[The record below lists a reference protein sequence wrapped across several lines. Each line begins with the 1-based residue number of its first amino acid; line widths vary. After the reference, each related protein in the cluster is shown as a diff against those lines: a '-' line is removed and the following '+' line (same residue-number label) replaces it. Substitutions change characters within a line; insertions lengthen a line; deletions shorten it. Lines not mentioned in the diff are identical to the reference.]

1 MDSKTPTPNNTAPAP
16 SASAAAKPIANI
28 EVKAV
33 LLLLLMVA
41 LMCSTVFYLLY
52 ARGAFESTQQLVL
65 LAEDSEGVVVGMD
78 MTFSGFPI
86 GRVRRVELAENGNVR
101 ILIDVP
107 SKDARWLR
115 TSSVFTMESG
125 LVGNTK
131 IKAYSGV
138 LTDPPLPDNS
148 ERMVLRGDTA
158 AEIPKLV
165 ALVKDLTQNLVN
177 LTSDGSSLTASLANV
192 KSVTE
197 TLKAPGG
204 AMKVLAGDDVKLA
217 LLSKQLTTTLD
228 RTNTLLLKFDG
239 IAGKADKQVFGD
251 KGLVNDSQ
259 SLLQKFDG
267 MAGKADKQVFGEK
280 GLLSDTQATVQQVTA
295 TLSDARASLQK
306 LDAVLLEAKAVASN
320 AKVATADLDTLRAE
334 VESSLRKVD
343 QLVGEINR
351 KWPFARDVQI
361 KLP

>member
-1 MDSKTPTPNNTAPAP
+1 MDIKTPTAP
-16 SASAAAKPIANI
+16 STASSPKPIAHI

-33 LLLLLMVA
+33 LLLLLMLA
-41 LMCSTVFYLLY
+41 LICGTVFYVLY
-52 ARGAFESTQQLVL
+52 ARGAFESTQELVL
-65 LAEDSEGVVVGMD
+65 LADDSEGVVVGMD
-78 MTFSGFPI
+78 ITFSGFPI
-86 GRVRRVELAENGNVR
+86 GRVRRVELAEKGNVR
-101 ILIDVP
+101 IIVDVP

-131 IKAYSGV
+131 IRAYSGV

-148 ERMVLRGDTA
+148 ERTLLRGDTA
-158 AEIPKLV
+158 AEIPKMV
-165 ALVKDLTQNLVN
+165 ALVKDLTQNLVKITADESN
-177 LTSDGSSLTASLANV
+177 LSQTLANV
-192 KSVTE
+192 QTVTE

-204 AMKVLAGDDVKLA
+204 GMKMLAGDDVKLA
-217 LLSKQLTTTLD
+217 LLAKQLTTTLD

-251 KGLVNDSQ
+251 KGLV
-259 SLLQKFDG
+259 
-267 MAGKADKQVFGEK
+267 
-280 GLLSDTQATVQQVTA
+280 SDTQATVQQVTA
-295 TLSDARASLQK
+295 TLADARASLQK
-306 LDAVLLEAKAVASN
+306 LDSVLVEAKGAASN

-351 KWPFARDVQI
+351 KWPFSRDVQI

>member
-1 MDSKTPTPNNTAPAP
+1 MDSNTPPTQTP
-16 SASAAAKPIANI
+16 ASTPKPIAHI

-33 LLLLLMVA
+33 LLLMLMLA
-41 LMCSTVFYLLY
+41 LICGTVFYVLY
-52 ARGAFESTQQLVL
+52 ARGAFERTQELVL
-65 LAEDSEGVVVGMD
+65 VADDSEGVVVGMD

-86 GRVRRVELAENGNVR
+86 GRVRRVELAEKGNVR
-101 ILIDVP
+101 IIIDVP

-131 IKAYSGV
+131 IRAYSGV
-138 LTDPPLPDNS
+138 LTDPPLPDNA
-148 ERMVLRGDTA
+148 ERTVLRGDTA

-177 LTSDGSSLTASLANV
+177 ITAEESSLNQSLANV
-192 KSVTE
+192 QTVTE

-217 LLSKQLTTTLD
+217 QLSKQLTTTLE

-239 IAGKADKQVFGD
+239 IAA
-251 KGLVNDSQ
+251 
-259 SLLQKFDG
+259 
-267 MAGKADKQVFGEK
+267 KADKQVFGEK
-280 GLLSDTQATVQQVTA
+280 GLVSDTQTTVQQVTA
-295 TLSDARASLQK
+295 TLTGARASLQK
-306 LDAVLLEAKAVASN
+306 LDAVLLEAQGVASN

>member
-1 MDSKTPTPNNTAPAP
+1 MDSNTPSTQTPTLTP
-16 SASAAAKPIANI
+16 KPIAHI

-33 LLLLLMVA
+33 LLLVLMLA
-41 LMCSTVFYLLY
+41 LICGTVFYVLY
-52 ARGAFESTQQLVL
+52 ARGAFERTQELVL
-65 LAEDSEGVVVGMD
+65 LADDSEGVVVGMD

-86 GRVRRVELAENGNVR
+86 GRVRRVELAEKGNVR
-101 ILIDVP
+101 IIIDVP

-131 IKAYSGV
+131 IRAYSGV

-148 ERMVLRGDTA
+148 ERTVLRGDTA

-177 LTSDGSSLTASLANV
+177 ITAEESSLNQSLANV
-192 KSVTE
+192 QSVTE
-197 TLKAPGG
+197 TLKEPGG

-217 LLSKQLTTTLD
+217 QLSKQLTTTLE

-239 IAGKADKQVFGD
+239 IAA
-251 KGLVNDSQ
+251 
-259 SLLQKFDG
+259 
-267 MAGKADKQVFGEK
+267 KADKQVFGEK
-280 GLLSDTQATVQQVTA
+280 GLVSDTQATVQQVTA
-295 TLSDARASLQK
+295 TLTDARASLQK
-306 LDAVLLEAKAVASN
+306 LDAVLLEAQGAASN

>member
-1 MDSKTPTPNNTAPAP
+1 MEEQAPPSNPQVPTP
-16 SASAAAKPIANI
+16 KPVANI
-28 EVKAV
+28 ELKAV
-33 LLLLLMVA
+33 LLLLLMLA
-41 LMCSTVFYLLY
+41 LICGTVFYVLY
-52 ARGAFESTQQLVL
+52 ARGAFERTQELVL
-65 LAEDSEGVVVGMD
+65 LSDDSEGVVVGMD
-78 MTFSGFPI
+78 ITFSGFPI
-86 GRVRRVELAENGNVR
+86 GRVRRVELAEKGNVR
-101 ILIDVP
+101 IIVDVP

-115 TSSVFTMESG
+115 TSSVFTMESS

-131 IKAYSGV
+131 IRAYSGI
-138 LTDPPLPDNS
+138 LTDPPLPDSS
-148 ERMVLRGDTA
+148 ERTLLRGDTA

-165 ALVKDLTQNLVN
+165 ALVKDLTQNLVKI
-177 LTSDGSSLTASLANV
+177 TADESSLSQTLANV
-192 KSVTE
+192 QTVTE

-204 AMKVLAGDDVKLA
+204 GMKMLAGDDVKLA

-251 KGLVNDSQ
+251 KGLV
-259 SLLQKFDG
+259 
-267 MAGKADKQVFGEK
+267 
-280 GLLSDTQATVQQVTA
+280 SDTQTTVKQVTA
-295 TLSDARASLQK
+295 TLADARASLQK
-306 LDAVLLEAKAVASN
+306 LDAVLVEAQGAASN

>member
-1 MDSKTPTPNNTAPAP
+1 MDEQTPPPNPSTPTP
-16 SASAAAKPIANI
+16 KPVANI

-33 LLLLLMVA
+33 LLLLLMLA
-41 LMCSTVFYLLY
+41 LICGTVFYVLY
-52 ARGAFESTQQLVL
+52 ARGAFERTQELVL
-65 LAEDSEGVVVGMD
+65 LSDDSEGVIIGMD

-86 GRVRRVELAENGNVR
+86 GRVRRVELAEKGNVR
-101 ILIDVP
+101 IIIDVP

-131 IKAYSGV
+131 IRAYSGV

-148 ERMVLRGDTA
+148 ERTLLRGDTA
-158 AEIPKLV
+158 AEIPKMV
-165 ALVKDLTQNLVN
+165 ALVKDLTQNLVKM
-177 LTSDGSSLTASLANV
+177 TAEESSLNQSLANV
-192 KSVTE
+192 QAVTD

-204 AMKVLAGDDVKLA
+204 GMKMLAGDDVKLA
-217 LLSKQLTTTLD
+217 QLSKQLTTTLD
-228 RTNTLLLKFDG
+228 RTNTLLLKVDG
-239 IAGKADKQVFGD
+239 ITA
-251 KGLVNDSQ
+251 
-259 SLLQKFDG
+259 
-267 MAGKADKQVFGEK
+267 KADKQVFGEK
-280 GLLSDTQATVQQVTA
+280 GLVSDTQLTVQQVTA
-295 TLSDARASLQK
+295 TLADARASLQK
-306 LDAVLLEAKAVASN
+306 LDAVLLEAKDVASN

>member
-1 MDSKTPTPNNTAPAP
+1 MDEPTPPPNP
-16 SASAAAKPIANI
+16 SAPTPKPVANI

-33 LLLLLMVA
+33 LLLLLMLA
-41 LMCSTVFYLLY
+41 LICGTVFYVLY
-52 ARGAFESTQQLVL
+52 ARGAFERTQELVL
-65 LAEDSEGVVVGMD
+65 LSDDSEGVVVGMD

-86 GRVRRVELAENGNVR
+86 GRVRRVELADKGNVR
-101 ILIDVP
+101 IIIDVP

-131 IKAYSGV
+131 IRAYSGV

-148 ERMVLRGDTA
+148 ERTLLRGDTA

-177 LTSDGSSLTASLANV
+177 ITAEESSLNQSLANV
-192 KSVTE
+192 QAVTD

-204 AMKVLAGDDVKLA
+204 GMKMLAGDDIKLA
-217 LLSKQLTTTLD
+217 QLSKQLTTTLE
-228 RTNTLLLKFDG
+228 RTNTLLLKVDG
-239 IAGKADKQVFGD
+239 LTAKADKQVFGD
-251 KGLVNDSQ
+251 KGLV
-259 SLLQKFDG
+259 
-267 MAGKADKQVFGEK
+267 
-280 GLLSDTQATVQQVTA
+280 SDTQATVQQVTA
-295 TLSDARASLQK
+295 TLTDARASLQK
-306 LDAVLLEAKAVASN
+306 LDAVLLEAQGAASN

-351 KWPFARDVQI
+351 KWPFSRDVQI

>member
-1 MDSKTPTPNNTAPAP
+1 MDEQTPPSKSSSTAP
-16 SASAAAKPIANI
+16 KPVAHI

-33 LLLLLMVA
+33 LLLLLMLVLVCGTA
-41 LMCSTVFYLLY
+41 LYVLY
-52 ARGAFESTQQLVL
+52 ARGAFERTQELVL
-65 LAEDSEGVVVGMD
+65 LSDDSEGVVVGMD

-86 GRVRRVELAENGNVR
+86 GRVRRVELAEQGNVR
-101 ILIDVP
+101 IIVDVP

-131 IKAYSGV
+131 IRAYSGV
-138 LTDPPLPDNS
+138 LTDPPLPDKS
-148 ERMVLRGDTA
+148 ERTLLRGDTA

-165 ALVKDLTQNLVN
+165 ALVKDLTQNLV
-177 LTSDGSSLTASLANV
+177 TITADESSLSQSLANV
-192 KSVTE
+192 QAVTD

-204 AMKVLAGDDVKLA
+204 GMKMLAGDELKLA
-217 LLSKQLTTTLD
+217 QLSKQLTTTLE
-228 RTNTLLLKFDG
+228 RTNTLLLKVDG
-239 IAGKADKQVFGD
+239 ITAKADKQVFGD
-251 KGLVNDSQ
+251 KGLVSGAQN
-259 SLLQKFDG
+259 LVG
-267 MAGKADKQVFGEK
+267 
-280 GLLSDTQATVQQVTA
+280 DTQTTVQQITA
-295 TLSDARASLQK
+295 TLTDARASLKK
-306 LDAVLLEAKAVASN
+306 LDGVLLEAKGAASN

-334 VESSLRKVD
+334 VETSLRKVD

>member
-1 MDSKTPTPNNTAPAP
+1 MEEQAPPANPQVPTP
-16 SASAAAKPIANI
+16 KLVANI
-28 EVKAV
+28 ELKAV
-33 LLLLLMVA
+33 FLLLLMLA
-41 LMCSTVFYLLY
+41 LICGTVFYVLY
-52 ARGAFESTQQLVL
+52 ARGAFERTQELVL
-65 LAEDSEGVVVGMD
+65 LSDDSEGVVVGMD
-78 MTFSGFPI
+78 ITFSGFPI
-86 GRVRRVELAENGNVR
+86 GRVRRVELAEKGNVR
-101 ILIDVP
+101 IIVDVP

-115 TSSVFTMESG
+115 TSSVFTMESS

-131 IKAYSGV
+131 IRAYSGI
-138 LTDPPLPDNS
+138 LTDPPLPDSS
-148 ERMVLRGDTA
+148 ERTLLRGDTA

-165 ALVKDLTQNLVN
+165 ALVKDLTQNLVKI
-177 LTSDGSSLTASLANV
+177 TADESSLSQTLANV
-192 KSVTE
+192 QTVTE

-204 AMKVLAGDDVKLA
+204 GMKMLAGDDVKLA

-251 KGLVNDSQ
+251 KGLV
-259 SLLQKFDG
+259 
-267 MAGKADKQVFGEK
+267 
-280 GLLSDTQATVQQVTA
+280 SDTQTTVKQVTA
-295 TLSDARASLQK
+295 TLADARASLQK
-306 LDAVLLEAKAVASN
+306 LDAVLAEAQGVASN

>member
-1 MDSKTPTPNNTAPAP
+1 MDEQTPPPNPSAPTP
-16 SASAAAKPIANI
+16 KPVANI

-33 LLLLLMVA
+33 LLLLLMLA
-41 LMCSTVFYLLY
+41 LICGTVFYVLY
-52 ARGAFESTQQLVL
+52 ARGAFERTQELVL
-65 LAEDSEGVVVGMD
+65 LSDDSEGVIIGMD

-86 GRVRRVELAENGNVR
+86 GRVRRVELAERGNVR
-101 ILIDVP
+101 IIIDVP

-131 IKAYSGV
+131 IRAYSGV
-138 LTDPPLPDNS
+138 LTDPPLPDS
-148 ERMVLRGDTA
+148 AERTLLRGDTA

-165 ALVKDLTQNLVN
+165 ALVKDLTQNLVKI
-177 LTSDGSSLTASLANV
+177 TAEESSLSQSLANV
-192 KSVTE
+192 QAVTD

-204 AMKVLAGDDVKLA
+204 GMKMLAGDDVKLA
-217 LLSKQLTTTLD
+217 QLSKQLTTTLD
-228 RTNTLLLKFDG
+228 RTNTLILKFDG
-239 IAGKADKQVFGD
+239 IAAKADKQVFGD
-251 KGLVNDSQ
+251 KGLV
-259 SLLQKFDG
+259 
-267 MAGKADKQVFGEK
+267 
-280 GLLSDTQATVQQVTA
+280 SDTQLTVQQVTA
-295 TLSDARASLQK
+295 TLGDARASLQK
-306 LDAVLLEAKAVASN
+306 LDAVLLEAKDVASN

>member
-1 MDSKTPTPNNTAPAP
+1 MDSKTSNPNTPAPAP
-16 SASAAAKPIANI
+16 VSAAKPIANI

-33 LLLLLMVA
+33 LLLLLMLT
-41 LMCSTVFYLLY
+41 LMCSTVFYVLY
-52 ARGAFESTQQLVL
+52 ARGAFESTQELVL

-101 ILIDVP
+101 IIIDVP

-131 IKAYSGV
+131 IRAYSGV

-148 ERMVLRGDTA
+148 ERNVLRGDTA

-165 ALVKDLTQNLVN
+165 ALVKDLTQNLV
-177 LTSDGSSLTASLANV
+177 TMTGKESSLNQSLANV
-192 KSVTE
+192 QVVTE

-204 AMKVLAGDDVKLA
+204 GMKVLAGDDLKLA

-251 KGLVNDSQ
+251 KGLV
-259 SLLQKFDG
+259 
-267 MAGKADKQVFGEK
+267 
-280 GLLSDTQATVQQVTA
+280 SDTQTTVKQVTA
-295 TLSDARASLQK
+295 TLADARASLQK
-306 LDAVLLEAKAVASN
+306 LDAVLLEAQGVASN

-351 KWPFARDVQI
+351 KWPFARDTQI

>member
-1 MDSKTPTPNNTAPAP
+1 MDEQTPPPNPSTPTP
-16 SASAAAKPIANI
+16 KPVANI

-33 LLLLLMVA
+33 LLLLLMLA
-41 LMCSTVFYLLY
+41 LICGTVFYVLY
-52 ARGAFESTQQLVL
+52 ARGAFERTQELVL
-65 LAEDSEGVVVGMD
+65 LSDDSEGVIIGMD

-86 GRVRRVELAENGNVR
+86 GRVRRVELAEKGNVR
-101 ILIDVP
+101 IIIDVP

-131 IKAYSGV
+131 IRAYSGV

-148 ERMVLRGDTA
+148 ERTLLRGDTA
-158 AEIPKLV
+158 AEIPKMV
-165 ALVKDLTQNLVN
+165 ALVKDLTQNLVKM
-177 LTSDGSSLTASLANV
+177 TAEESSLSQSLANV
-192 KSVTE
+192 QAVTD

-204 AMKVLAGDDVKLA
+204 GMKMLAGDDVKLA
-217 LLSKQLTTTLD
+217 QLSKQLTTTLD
-228 RTNTLLLKFDG
+228 RTNTLLLKVDG
-239 IAGKADKQVFGD
+239 ITA
-251 KGLVNDSQ
+251 
-259 SLLQKFDG
+259 
-267 MAGKADKQVFGEK
+267 KADKQVFGEK
-280 GLLSDTQATVQQVTA
+280 GLVSDTQLTVQQVTA
-295 TLSDARASLQK
+295 TLADARASLQK
-306 LDAVLLEAKAVASN
+306 LDAVLLEAKDAASN

>member
-1 MDSKTPTPNNTAPAP
+1 MDEQTPPPNPSTPTP
-16 SASAAAKPIANI
+16 KPVANI

-33 LLLLLMVA
+33 LLLLLMLA
-41 LMCSTVFYLLY
+41 LICGTVFYVLY
-52 ARGAFESTQQLVL
+52 ARGAFERTQELVL
-65 LAEDSEGVVVGMD
+65 LSDDSEGVIIGMD

-86 GRVRRVELAENGNVR
+86 GRVRRVELAEKGNVR
-101 ILIDVP
+101 IIIDVP

-131 IKAYSGV
+131 IRAYSGV

-148 ERMVLRGDTA
+148 ERTLLRGDTA
-158 AEIPKLV
+158 AEIPKMV
-165 ALVKDLTQNLVN
+165 ALVKDLTHNLVKM
-177 LTSDGSSLTASLANV
+177 TAEESSLSQSLANV
-192 KSVTE
+192 QAVTD

-204 AMKVLAGDDVKLA
+204 GMRMLAGDDVKLA
-217 LLSKQLTTTLD
+217 QLSKQLTTTLD
-228 RTNTLLLKFDG
+228 RTNTLLLKVDG
-239 IAGKADKQVFGD
+239 ITA
-251 KGLVNDSQ
+251 
-259 SLLQKFDG
+259 
-267 MAGKADKQVFGEK
+267 KADKQVFGEK
-280 GLLSDTQATVQQVTA
+280 GLVSDTQLTVQQVTA
-295 TLSDARASLQK
+295 TLVDARASLQK
-306 LDAVLLEAKAVASN
+306 LDAVLLEAKDVASN

>member
-1 MDSKTPTPNNTAPAP
+1 M
-16 SASAAAKPIANI
+16 
-28 EVKAV
+28 
-33 LLLLLMVA
+33 LLLLLMLA
-41 LMCSTVFYLLY
+41 LICGTVFYVLY
-52 ARGAFESTQQLVL
+52 ARGAFERTQELVL
-65 LAEDSEGVVVGMD
+65 LSDDSEGVVVGMD

-86 GRVRRVELAENGNVR
+86 GRVRRVELADKGNVR
-101 ILIDVP
+101 IIIDVP

-131 IKAYSGV
+131 IRAYSGV

-148 ERMVLRGDTA
+148 ERTLLRGDTA

-165 ALVKDLTQNLVN
+165 ALVKDLTQNLVKI
-177 LTSDGSSLTASLANV
+177 TAEESSLNQSLANV
-192 KSVTE
+192 QAVTD

-204 AMKVLAGDDVKLA
+204 GMKMLAGDDIKLA
-217 LLSKQLTTTLD
+217 QLSKQLTTTLE
-228 RTNTLLLKFDG
+228 RTNTLLLKVDG
-239 IAGKADKQVFGD
+239 LTAKADKQVFGD
-251 KGLVNDSQ
+251 KGLV
-259 SLLQKFDG
+259 
-267 MAGKADKQVFGEK
+267 
-280 GLLSDTQATVQQVTA
+280 SDTQATVQQVTA
-295 TLSDARASLQK
+295 TLTDARASLQK
-306 LDAVLLEAKAVASN
+306 LDAVLLEAQGAASN

-351 KWPFARDVQI
+351 KWPFSRDVQI

>member
-1 MDSKTPTPNNTAPAP
+1 MDSNTPSTQTPTPTP
-16 SASAAAKPIANI
+16 KPIAHI

-33 LLLLLMVA
+33 LLLVLMLA
-41 LMCSTVFYLLY
+41 LICGTVFYVLY
-52 ARGAFESTQQLVL
+52 ARGAFERTQELVL
-65 LAEDSEGVVVGMD
+65 LADDSEGVVVGMD

-86 GRVRRVELAENGNVR
+86 GRVRRVELAEKGNVR
-101 ILIDVP
+101 IIIDVP

-131 IKAYSGV
+131 IRAYSGV

-148 ERMVLRGDTA
+148 ERSVLRGDTA

-177 LTSDGSSLTASLANV
+177 ITAEESSLNQSLANV
-192 KSVTE
+192 QTVTE

-217 LLSKQLTTTLD
+217 QLSKQLTTTLE

-239 IAGKADKQVFGD
+239 IAAKADKQVFGD
-251 KGLVNDSQ
+251 KGLV
-259 SLLQKFDG
+259 
-267 MAGKADKQVFGEK
+267 
-280 GLLSDTQATVQQVTA
+280 SDTQTTVQQVTA
-295 TLSDARASLQK
+295 TLTDARASLQK
-306 LDAVLLEAKAVASN
+306 LDAVLLEAQGAASN

>member
-1 MDSKTPTPNNTAPAP
+1 MDNKTPTPATP
-16 SASAAAKPIANI
+16 KPVANI

-33 LLLLLMVA
+33 LLLLFMLALIGGTVA
-41 LMCSTVFYLLY
+41 YVLY
-52 ARGAFESTQQLVL
+52 ARGAFESTQELIL
-65 LAEDSEGVVVGMD
+65 LSDDSEGVVVGMD

-86 GRVRRVELAENGNVR
+86 GRVRRVELAEKGNVR
-101 ILIDVP
+101 IIIDIP

-131 IKAYSGV
+131 IRAYSGV
-138 LTDPPLPDNS
+138 LTDPPLPDGS
-148 ERMVLRGDTA
+148 ERSVLRGDTA

-165 ALVKDLTQNLVN
+165 AMVKDLTQNLVN
-177 LTSDGSSLTASLANV
+177 LTSDGSSLSASLANV
-192 KSVTE
+192 KAVTD
-197 TLKAPGG
+197 TLKVPGG

-228 RTNTLLLKFDG
+228 RTNTLILKFDG

-251 KGLVNDSQ
+251 KGLI
-259 SLLQKFDG
+259 
-267 MAGKADKQVFGEK
+267 
-280 GLLSDTQATVQQVTA
+280 SDTQLTVQQITATVQQVTA
-295 TLSDARASLQK
+295 TLTDARASLQK
-306 LDAVLLEAKAVASN
+306 LDAVLIEAKGVATN

-351 KWPFARDVQI
+351 KWPFSRDVQI

>member
-1 MDSKTPTPNNTAPAP
+1 MDSNTPPTQTPTPQ
-16 SASAAAKPIANI
+16 PIAHI

-33 LLLLLMVA
+33 LLLLLMLA
-41 LMCSTVFYLLY
+41 LICGTVFYVLY
-52 ARGAFESTQQLVL
+52 ARGAFERTQELVL
-65 LAEDSEGVVVGMD
+65 LADDSEGVVVGMD

-86 GRVRRVELAENGNVR
+86 GRVRRVELAEKGNVR
-101 ILIDVP
+101 IIIDVP

-131 IKAYSGV
+131 IRAYSGV

-148 ERMVLRGDTA
+148 ERTVLRGDTA

-177 LTSDGSSLTASLANV
+177 ITAEESSLNQSLANV
-192 KSVTE
+192 QTVTE

-217 LLSKQLTTTLD
+217 QLSKQLTTTLE

-239 IAGKADKQVFGD
+239 IA
-251 KGLVNDSQ
+251 S
-259 SLLQKFDG
+259 
-267 MAGKADKQVFGEK
+267 KADKQVFGEK
-280 GLLSDTQATVQQVTA
+280 GLVSDTQATVQQVTA
-295 TLSDARASLQK
+295 TLSAARASLQK
-306 LDAVLLEAKAVASN
+306 LDAVLLEAQGVASN

>member
-1 MDSKTPTPNNTAPAP
+1 MDELTPAPNPSAPTP
-16 SASAAAKPIANI
+16 KPVANI
-28 EVKAV
+28 ELKAV
-33 LLLLLMVA
+33 LLLLLMLA
-41 LMCSTVFYLLY
+41 LICGTVFYVLY
-52 ARGAFESTQQLVL
+52 ARGAFERTQELVL
-65 LAEDSEGVVVGMD
+65 LSDDSEGVIIGMD

-86 GRVRRVELAENGNVR
+86 GRVRRVELAEKGNVR
-101 ILIDVP
+101 IIIDVP

-131 IKAYSGV
+131 IRAYSGV

-148 ERMVLRGDTA
+148 ERTLLRGDTA
-158 AEIPKLV
+158 AEIPKMV
-165 ALVKDLTQNLVN
+165 ALVKDLTQNLVKM
-177 LTSDGSSLTASLANV
+177 TAEESSLNQSLANV
-192 KSVTE
+192 QAVTD

-204 AMKVLAGDDVKLA
+204 GMKMLAGDDVKLA
-217 LLSKQLTTTLD
+217 QLSKQLTTTLD
-228 RTNTLLLKFDG
+228 RTNTLLLKVDG
-239 IAGKADKQVFGD
+239 ITA
-251 KGLVNDSQ
+251 
-259 SLLQKFDG
+259 
-267 MAGKADKQVFGEK
+267 KADKQVFGEK
-280 GLLSDTQATVQQVTA
+280 GLVSDTQLTVQQVTA
-295 TLSDARASLQK
+295 TLADARASLQK
-306 LDAVLLEAKAVASN
+306 LDAVLLEAQGVASN

>member
-1 MDSKTPTPNNTAPAP
+1 MDEQTPPPNPSTPTP
-16 SASAAAKPIANI
+16 KPVANI

-33 LLLLLMVA
+33 LLLLLMLA
-41 LMCSTVFYLLY
+41 LICGTVFYVLY
-52 ARGAFESTQQLVL
+52 ARGAFERTQELVL
-65 LAEDSEGVVVGMD
+65 LSDDSEGVIIGMD

-86 GRVRRVELAENGNVR
+86 GRVRRVELAEKGNVR
-101 ILIDVP
+101 IIIDVP

-131 IKAYSGV
+131 IRAYSGV

-148 ERMVLRGDTA
+148 ERTLLRGDTA
-158 AEIPKLV
+158 AEIPKMV
-165 ALVKDLTQNLVN
+165 ALVKDLTQNLVKM
-177 LTSDGSSLTASLANV
+177 TAEESSLNQSLANV
-192 KSVTE
+192 QAVTD

-204 AMKVLAGDDVKLA
+204 GMKMLAGDDVKLA
-217 LLSKQLTTTLD
+217 QLSKQLTTTLD
-228 RTNTLLLKFDG
+228 RTNTLLLKVDG
-239 IAGKADKQVFGD
+239 ITA
-251 KGLVNDSQ
+251 
-259 SLLQKFDG
+259 
-267 MAGKADKQVFGEK
+267 KADKQVFGEK
-280 GLLSDTQATVQQVTA
+280 GLVSDTQLTVQQVTA
-295 TLSDARASLQK
+295 TLTDARASLQK
-306 LDAVLLEAKAVASN
+306 LDAVLLEAQGVASN

-351 KWPFARDVQI
+351 KWPFTRDVQI

>member
-1 MDSKTPTPNNTAPAP
+1 MDEQTPPPKPSIPTP
-16 SASAAAKPIANI
+16 KPVANI

-33 LLLLLMVA
+33 LLLLLMLA
-41 LMCSTVFYLLY
+41 LICGTVFYVLY
-52 ARGAFESTQQLVL
+52 ARGAFERTQELVL
-65 LAEDSEGVVVGMD
+65 LSDDSEGVIIGMD

-86 GRVRRVELAENGNVR
+86 GRVRRVELAEKGNVR
-101 ILIDVP
+101 IIIDVP

-131 IKAYSGV
+131 IRAYSGV

-148 ERMVLRGDTA
+148 ERTLLRGDTA
-158 AEIPKLV
+158 AEIPKMV
-165 ALVKDLTQNLVN
+165 ALVKDLTQNLVKM
-177 LTSDGSSLTASLANV
+177 TAEESSLNQSLANV
-192 KSVTE
+192 QAVTD

-204 AMKVLAGDDVKLA
+204 GMKMLAGDDVKLA
-217 LLSKQLTTTLD
+217 QLSKQLTTTLD
-228 RTNTLLLKFDG
+228 RTNTLLLKVDG
-239 IAGKADKQVFGD
+239 ITA
-251 KGLVNDSQ
+251 
-259 SLLQKFDG
+259 
-267 MAGKADKQVFGEK
+267 KADKQVFGEK
-280 GLLSDTQATVQQVTA
+280 GLVSDTQLTVQQVTA
-295 TLSDARASLQK
+295 TLADARASLQK
-306 LDAVLLEAKAVASN
+306 LDAVLLEAKDVAGN

>member
-1 MDSKTPTPNNTAPAP
+1 MDEQTPPPNPSTPTP
-16 SASAAAKPIANI
+16 KPVANI

-33 LLLLLMVA
+33 LLLLLMLA
-41 LMCSTVFYLLY
+41 LICGTVFYVLY
-52 ARGAFESTQQLVL
+52 ARGAFERTQELVL
-65 LAEDSEGVVVGMD
+65 LSDDSEGVIIGMD

-86 GRVRRVELAENGNVR
+86 GRVRRVELAEKGNVR
-101 ILIDVP
+101 IIIDVP

-131 IKAYSGV
+131 IRAYSGV

-148 ERMVLRGDTA
+148 ERTLLRGDTA
-158 AEIPKLV
+158 AEIPKMV
-165 ALVKDLTQNLVN
+165 ALVKDLTHNLVKM
-177 LTSDGSSLTASLANV
+177 TAEESSLSQSLANV
-192 KSVTE
+192 QAVTD

-204 AMKVLAGDDVKLA
+204 GMRMLAGDDVKLA
-217 LLSKQLTTTLD
+217 QLSKQLTTTLD
-228 RTNTLLLKFDG
+228 RTNTLLLKVDG
-239 IAGKADKQVFGD
+239 ITA
-251 KGLVNDSQ
+251 
-259 SLLQKFDG
+259 
-267 MAGKADKQVFGEK
+267 KADKQVFGEK
-280 GLLSDTQATVQQVTA
+280 GLVSDTQLTVQQVTA
-295 TLSDARASLQK
+295 TLADARASLQK
-306 LDAVLLEAKAVASN
+306 LDAVLLEAKDVASN

>member
-1 MDSKTPTPNNTAPAP
+1 MDEQTPPPNPSTPTP
-16 SASAAAKPIANI
+16 KPVANI

-33 LLLLLMVA
+33 LLLLLMLA
-41 LMCSTVFYLLY
+41 LICGTVFYVLY
-52 ARGAFESTQQLVL
+52 ARGAFERTQELVL
-65 LAEDSEGVVVGMD
+65 LSDDSEGVIIGMD

-86 GRVRRVELAENGNVR
+86 GRVRRVELAEKGNVR
-101 ILIDVP
+101 IIIDVP
-107 SKDARWLR
+107 RKDARWLR

-131 IKAYSGV
+131 IRAYSGV

-148 ERMVLRGDTA
+148 ERTLLRGDTA
-158 AEIPKLV
+158 AEIPKMV
-165 ALVKDLTQNLVN
+165 ALVKDLTQNLVKM
-177 LTSDGSSLTASLANV
+177 TAEESSLSQSLANV
-192 KSVTE
+192 QAVTD

-204 AMKVLAGDDVKLA
+204 GMKMLAGDDVKLA
-217 LLSKQLTTTLD
+217 QLSKQLTTTLD
-228 RTNTLLLKFDG
+228 RTNTLLLKVDG
-239 IAGKADKQVFGD
+239 ITA
-251 KGLVNDSQ
+251 
-259 SLLQKFDG
+259 
-267 MAGKADKQVFGEK
+267 KADKQVFGEK
-280 GLLSDTQATVQQVTA
+280 GLVSDTQLTVQQVTA
-295 TLSDARASLQK
+295 TLADARASLQK
-306 LDAVLLEAKAVASN
+306 LDAVLLEAKDVASN